1 MRTTWWTSHSSSI
14 ALYCS
19 YLECGTFFIFLKE
32 RITLKSMMLTLV
44 AVSGVACMMLGDNQ
58 LNMTGVLF
66 GFSLRCIC
74 YAAYGVIGKDIDH
87 YSPTFLLFSSMM
99 VSALAIFP
107 FIHFQEIESLVSK
120 YRLNIVI
127 ACILLIVFGT
137 LLPFALY
144 TYGLKYLKASQASIY
159 TIFEPLTAVILA
171 SLFANVQLS
180 NAQIFGVILIISVSL
195 LNVILGKADLNPEKV
210 YSTH

>member
-1 MRTTWWTSHSSSI
+1 M
-14 ALYCS
+14 
-19 YLECGTFFIFLKE
+19 
-32 RITLKSMMLTLV
+32 
-44 AVSGVACMMLGDNQ
+44 
-58 LNMTGVLF
+58 
-66 GFSLRCIC
+66 
-74 YAAYGVIGKDIDH
+74 
-87 YSPTFLLFSSMM
+87 
-99 VSALAIFP
+99 
-107 FIHFQEIESLVSK
+107 
-120 YRLNIVI
+120 I

-195 LNVILGKADLNPEKV
+195 LNVILGKADLIPEKV